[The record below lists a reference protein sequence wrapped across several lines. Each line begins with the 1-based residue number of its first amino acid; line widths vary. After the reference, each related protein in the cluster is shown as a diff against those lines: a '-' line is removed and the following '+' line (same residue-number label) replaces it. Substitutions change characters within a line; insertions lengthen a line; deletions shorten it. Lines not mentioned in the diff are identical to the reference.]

1 MLTGNNVSIEATSS
15 GIIGPMKLVG
25 ENLTCNRSGR
35 RIFSR
40 LYFEVRSGEV
50 LLITG
55 KNGAGK
61 TSLLRLM
68 TGLSRPETGSIHW
81 DDGDIYCFPERH
93 RQRIAYVGHA
103 DALKSVLT
111 VSENLQLWIEIGG
124 ITQSKE
130 LVDEALST
138 YGLSDLRDTPVGEL
152 STGQRRR
159 VALSR
164 LLAAD
169 SSLWLLDE
177 PTIALDEDAIVILI
191 NSINQ
196 HRRQGGMAVIA
207 TNAPIDIGTE
217 RLLDL
222 NRHQGEDFDNR
233 F

>member
-1 MLTGNNVSIEATSS
+1 MLIGNNVSIDAITSV
-15 GIIGPMKLVG
+15 IIGPMKFVG
-25 ENLTCNRSGR
+25 ENLTCNRSAR
-35 RIFSR
+35 EIFSK
-40 LYFEVRSGEV
+40 LHFEVRSGEV
-50 LLITG
+50 LLIKG

-68 TGLSRPETGSIHW
+68 TGLSRPVTGSIHW
-81 DDGDIYCFPERH
+81 DDGDISCFPEKH
-93 RQRIAYVGHA
+93 RQRMIYVGHA

-111 VSENLQLWIEIGG
+111 VSENLQLWIAIRG
-124 ITQSKE
+124 ITQGKE
-130 LVDEALST
+130 LVNEALST
-138 YGLSDLRDTPVGEL
+138 FGLSDLRDTPVGEL

-164 LLAAD
+164 LLAAH

-177 PTIALDEDAIVILI
+177 PTIALDDDAIVILT

-207 TNAPIDIGTE
+207 TNAPIDISAE

-222 NRHQGEDFDNR
+222 GRHEGDDFDNS

>member
-1 MLTGNNVSIEATSS
+1 MLIGNNVSIESATSV
-15 GIIGPMKLVG
+15 IIGPMKFVG
-25 ENLTCNRSGR
+25 ENLTCNRGER
-35 RIFSR
+35 EIFSR

-68 TGLSRPETGSIHW
+68 TGLSRPVTGSIHW
-81 DDGDIYCFPERH
+81 DDGDIFGFPERH
-93 RQRIAYVGHA
+93 CQRMAYVGHA

-111 VSENLQLWIEIGG
+111 VSENLQLWIAIRG
-124 ITQSKE
+124 TTHCKE
-130 LVDEALST
+130 LVNKALST

-152 STGQRRR
+152 SAGQRRR

-169 SSLWLLDE
+169 SSMWLLDE
-177 PTIALDEDAIVILI
+177 PTIALDDDSIVILI
-191 NSINQ
+191 DSINQ
-196 HRRQGGMAVIA
+196 HRRKGGMAVIA
-207 TNAPIDIGTE
+207 TNAPIDIGAE

-222 NRHQGEDFDNR
+222 RRHQGDNFDNS

>member
-1 MLTGNNVSIEATSS
+1 M
-15 GIIGPMKLVG
+15 
-25 ENLTCNRSGR
+25 
-35 RIFSR
+35 
-40 LYFEVRSGEV
+40 
-50 LLITG
+50 ITG

-68 TGLSRPETGSIHW
+68 TGLSRPVTGSIHW
-81 DDGDIYCFPERH
+81 DDGDISCFPERH
-93 RQRIAYVGHA
+93 CQRMAYVGHA

-111 VSENLQLWIEIGG
+111 VSENLQLWIAIRGT
-124 ITQSKE
+124 TQSKE
-130 LVDEALST
+130 LVNQALST

-159 VALSR
+159 VALAR

-169 SSLWLLDE
+169 SLMWLLDE
-177 PTIALDEDAIVILI
+177 PTIALDDEAIVILI

-207 TNAPIDIGTE
+207 TNAPIDIGPE

-222 NRHQGEDFDNR
+222 RRHQGEDFDNS